1 MTVALPKLKTLLLL
15 LFVVLQLPGYAS
27 TEDYQTLYQ
36 QKHRLFVREVTP
48 LIRDKLSDVSREVQE
63 IYKAIG
69 YRPIWIDQDGL
80 THFAEM
86 LLHEVKD
93 DFNHGALKS
102 LQGEYEK
109 LLAHYRKFFQKP
121 SNEERVSLEL
131 ETMQL
136 YVDHIHAILK
146 GSGSGSTPLKLLQ
159 SSLEKGS
166 LVNGFNAISKE
177 RIVKRTMAL
186 DVNQTILG
194 EGVELDAKITEK
206 LRKGSDKERLKE
218 MYRLLDYKPI
228 WVSEKGYSDYTN
240 LLFEKI
246 RTDRVFDH
254 SGPTYREY
262 ERIKSLP
269 MPKEKQEIVKREF
282 EIAKL
287 YQDFMGYL
295 LYGAI
300 DWKRF
305 DRELHRRYKHGAWQI
320 HNVLLSP
327 ELLLVESA
335 RAGTLENAFK
345 EVQPKYPGHERL
357 ADALVKYRKI
367 AQAGGWPQLP
377 RFRDLKPG
385 MRDPVVPLIRK
396 RLAIEGDYTPC
407 ADSNESSTLY
417 DECLLKAVAKFQARH
432 GLEAEGYIGKKTR
445 KALSETALHKA
456 ARLRLSIARL
466 KWLKRDTERYHIV
479 VNIPNFMVTV
489 YDQWVP
495 IQKMR
500 VVTGRKGHETPIFYN
515 KVRRI
520 VLNPYWRIPPSI
532 VRHETIPKLQKNPGY
547 AAKAHIEIHKEWSE
561 HSPQIDPHK
570 VDWHKYG
577 KKLPPWHFMQSPGP
591 KNALGKVKFLFP
603 NPYSVYMHDSPEKA
617 LFSRDIRAFSHGCI
631 RLHRPIDMLGTFAQ
645 IVPGIDFKK
654 SKKIL
659 KENAK
664 TPLHLSQTVPIDII
678 YLTAWVDEDGRVQF
692 REDIYGYDELQM
704 ETAKW
709 FPKFK
714 ESNSKK
720 SKKD

>member
-1 MTVALPKLKTLLLL
+1 MVLPRLKTLLLL

-27 TEDYQTLYQ
+27 TEDYQTLYE

-177 RIVKRTMAL
+177 RIAKRTMAL

-246 RTDRVFDH
+246 RTDRIFDH

-300 DWKRF
+300 DWKHF

-335 RAGTLENAFK
+335 RAGTLEYAFK
-345 EVQPKYPGHERL
+345 KMQPKYPGHERL

-367 AQAGGWPQLP
+367 AQAGG
-377 RFRDLKPG
+377 
-385 MRDPVVPLIRK
+385 
-396 RLAIEGDYTPC
+396 
-407 ADSNESSTLY
+407 
-417 DECLLKAVAKFQARH
+417 
-432 GLEAEGYIGKKTR
+432 
-445 KALSETALHKA
+445 
-456 ARLRLSIARL
+456 
-466 KWLKRDTERYHIV
+466 
-479 VNIPNFMVTV
+479 
-489 YDQWVP
+489 
-495 IQKMR
+495 
-500 VVTGRKGHETPIFYN
+500 
-515 KVRRI
+515 
-520 VLNPYWRIPPSI
+520 
-532 VRHETIPKLQKNPGY
+532 
-547 AAKAHIEIHKEWSE
+547 
-561 HSPQIDPHK
+561 
-570 VDWHKYG
+570 
-577 KKLPPWHFMQSPGP
+577 
-591 KNALGKVKFLFP
+591 
-603 NPYSVYMHDSPEKA
+603 
-617 LFSRDIRAFSHGCI
+617 
-631 RLHRPIDMLGTFAQ
+631 
-645 IVPGIDFKK
+645 
-654 SKKIL
+654 
-659 KENAK
+659 
-664 TPLHLSQTVPIDII
+664 
-678 YLTAWVDEDGRVQF
+678 
-692 REDIYGYDELQM
+692 
-704 ETAKW
+704 
-709 FPKFK
+709 
-714 ESNSKK
+714 
-720 SKKD
+720 